1 MKILRHLT
9 PKSRGWLDS
18 LLAPAA
24 DPRQTFADVVQRQQ
38 DLLARLRQA
47 RTSIAVSRERLEAK
61 IAEGRSKLALLEE
74 QAREPGREPG
84 RDDLTPFVLQLRRR
98 AAEEIHALEAELRTL
113 RQEEEVLP
121 LVEQRLVAEID
132 ALHARREVQAARH
145 SSTEA
150 QVRVQEALGGIAEEV
165 AGLSL
170 ALEQAEQRTEQL
182 QSRASAIDQLVELG
196 LPQAPG
202 RSTGDPAARR
212 LALRFSFEAGNEE
225 MGQFQEQLQAGLQ
238 VVQQLIHEYEQL
250 KPVLVRRRATDS
262 LSVAYV
268 PALAEETYR
277 QGMSV
282 LEHALE
288 LARALRSPGT
298 TDLDADI
305 AALEREGETAQRE
318 TAQRQAAPSEPVPT
332 LPNTLATLTERR
344 DALRRHR
351 ARVDELIRHA
361 GRCQASLQQARIEL
375 ASLNASNSAAGV
387 NAVTATLMNTLQQA
401 REVQEELTKDGA
413 G

>member
-47 RTSIAVSRERLEAK
+47 RTSIAASRERLEAK

-74 QAREPGREPG
+74 QAREPGRELG

-113 RQEEEVLP
+113 QQEEEVLP

-170 ALEQAEQRTEQL
+170 VLEQAEQRTEQL
-182 QSRASAIDQLVELG
+182 QARASAIDQLVELG
-196 LPQAPG
+196 LPLVPG
-202 RSTGDPAARR
+202 RSTGDAAGQR

-225 MGQFQEQLQAGLQ
+225 TGQFKEQLQAGLQ
-238 VVQQLIHEYEQL
+238 VVQQLIYEYEQL

-262 LSVAYV
+262 HSVAYV

-305 AALEREGETAQRE
+305 AALEREVETAP
-318 TAQRQAAPSEPVPT
+318 RQATQSEPAQS
-332 LPNTLATLTERR
+332 LANTLATLTERR